1 MNGGLIV
8 LFFMGAAA
16 IKAEMKN
23 VSIAKD
29 GVSCSSPFNEV
40 GGRCMYVDLVN
51 TGSWDTM
58 RSHCKSIGG
67 DLVKLNDAEVFSA
80 LIRYIHGSGA
90 VASKAEMKNAST
102 ANDGLSCSSPFYEV
116 GGRCMYVDLVN
127 TGSWD
132 TMRNHCMSIGSD
144 LVKLNNAEVYSAL
157 IRYIHDSGL
166 PSRHFWIGGTDR
178 DHEGVWLWVDHEHV
192 QMGTPYWANYG
203 CDNDQMP
210 EGGKRQNC
218 LMLDAGLH
226 YYFSDIECELHEN
239 AICEQ

>member
-80 LIRYIHGSGA
+80 LIRYIHGSG
-90 VASKAEMKNAST
+90 T
-102 ANDGLSCSSPFYEV
+102 LC
-116 GGRCMYVDLVN
+116 R
-127 TGSWD
+127 
-132 TMRNHCMSIGSD
+132 SI
-144 LVKLNNAEVYSAL
+144 L
-157 IRYIHDSGL
+157 
-166 PSRHFWIGGTDR
+166 
-178 DHEGVWLWVDHEHV
+178 
-192 QMGTPYWANYG
+192 
-203 CDNDQMP
+203 
-210 EGGKRQNC
+210 
-218 LMLDAGLH
+218 
-226 YYFSDIECELHEN
+226 
-239 AICEQ
+239 